1 MQRMSAGELREAF
14 TALERTF
21 HGEPGPES
29 VAAETGVV
37 DTDRMLVVRDGAEV
51 VASAGSFALTMTVPG
66 GPAPVAGVTWVGVQA
81 DRRRQGLLGAMVRR
95 LLADLHE
102 AGEPTAALF
111 ASEGAIYQR
120 YGFGPAAWSVRLS
133 LPRGAAFV
141 QPVAPGPVRQLLAPT
156 GADLAPLYDAV
167 HPLRTGTY
175 ARDDAWWAHRL
186 VDPPDG
192 RGGAGPLR
200 ALLVD
205 GPAGPEA
212 YALFAVR
219 ATWEHDAPAGTVLV
233 REAVAT
239 TPQAYARLWRALL
252 DVDLT
257 TRVETR
263 NGAVDEPLLQ
273 LLAEPRSARATV
285 RDSLWA
291 RPVDV
296 GASLQQR
303 AYAADVDLVLDVS
316 DATCPWNA
324 GRWRLSA
331 GAGGAVCTRTQDA
344 VDLTL
349 DVRDLGAVLLGGTP
363 LSARAA
369 AGTVTAR
376 SDAVL
381 ARATT
386 AFGWPGP
393 APWCP
398 HVF

>member
-1 MQRMSAGELREAF
+1 MRAGELQEGF

-21 HGEPGPES
+21 HGDPAPES
-29 VAAETGVV
+29 RVAETGVV
-37 DTDRMLVVRDGAEV
+37 DTDRMLVVRDGNEV
-51 VASAGSFALTMTVPG
+51 VVTAGSFALTMTLPG

-81 DRRRQGLLGAMVRR
+81 DRRRQGLLSAMMRR
-95 LLADLHE
+95 LLTDLHE

-111 ASEGAIYQR
+111 ASEGAIYHR
-120 YGFGPAAWSVRLS
+120 FGFGPAAWSARVTVAR
-133 LPRGAAFV
+133 RAAFV
-141 QPVAPGPVRQLLAPT
+141 QPVTPGPVRQLLAPAA
-156 GADLAPLYDAV
+156 ADLAPVYDAV
-167 HPLRTGTY
+167 HPVRTGTY

-186 VDPPDG
+186 VDPPES

-200 ALLVD
+200 ALVVD
-205 GPAGPEA
+205 GLEGPEA
-212 YALFAVR
+212 YALFAVKPV
-219 ATWEHDAPAGTVLV
+219 WEHDAAAGTVLV

-239 TPQAYARLWRALL
+239 TTQAYAQLWRALL

-257 TRVETR
+257 TAVEMR
-263 NGAVDEPLLQ
+263 AGSVDEPLLQ
-273 LLAEPRSARATV
+273 LLAEPRSARATL
-285 RDSLWA
+285 RDSLWT
-291 RPVDV
+291 RLVDV
-296 GASLQQR
+296 GGALEQR
-303 AYAADVDLVLDVS
+303 SYAAEVDVVLEVT

-331 GAGGAVCTRTQDA
+331 GHSGAACTRTQDA
-344 VDLTL
+344 ADLTL

-376 SDAVL
+376 TEAVL
-381 ARATT
+381 DRATT
-386 AFGWPGP
+386 AFGWPGR